1 MPLEFPQHSLD
12 SFPARGLG
20 CSDSISDLSKFEPHS
35 ESKKAI
41 LAIQREEFL
50 NGTALK
56 HGLGARCSVTSH
68 LHRLTVS
75 LEMGKIVRM
84 GAAHRGTLRELALGD
99 VAH

>member
-20 CSDSISDLSKFEPHS
+20 CSDSISDLSKFEPHR

-50 NGTALK
+50 NGTALITRTRRPMLCYK
-56 HGLGARCSVTSH
+56 PPP
-68 LHRLTVS
+68 
-75 LEMGKIVRM
+75 
-84 GAAHRGTLRELALGD
+84 
-99 VAH
+99 